1 NCPGHVLIFKASL
14 RSYKELPIRYGE
26 FGQCHRNE
34 PSGSLHG
41 IMRIRGFTQ
50 DDGHVFCTED
60 QILDECVAYTAQLQQ
75 VYRDFGFTDI
85 IYKVATRPDNRV
97 GADDL
102 WDKAEYAL
110 QEALRRSGCEFVIA
124 PGDGAF
130 YGPKIEYTLK
140 DALGRPWQLGTM
152 QVDFNTAERLGGDY
166 VTETS
171 GRAFPVM
178 LHRAIVGSFE
188 RFIGILLE
196 HHAGAMPAWLAPVQV
211 SVLNISE
218 NSADYAQE
226 VAKTLQKQGLR
237 AESDLRNEKITYKI
251 REHSLQKVPYI
262 LVVGDKEKA
271 SGAVSVRARGNHDL
285 GAMPLGDFT
294 AKLVDDIA
302 RKA

>member
-1 NCPGHVLIFKASL
+1 V
-14 RSYKELPIRYGE
+14 
-26 FGQCHRNE
+26 
-34 PSGSLHG
+34 
-41 IMRIRGFTQ
+41 RGFTQ
-50 DDGHVFCTED
+50 DDGHIFCTED
-60 QILDECVAYTAQLQQ
+60 HILPECVAFTVLLQE
-75 VYRDFGFTDI
+75 VYRDFGFTEI
-85 IYKVATRPDNRV
+85 IYKVATRPEARIGSDEV
-97 GADDL
+97 
-102 WDKAEYAL
+102 WDKAEAAL
-110 QEALRRSGCEFVIA
+110 IQSLEAAGCEVVIA

-140 DALGRPWQLGTM
+140 DALGRQWQLGTM

-196 HHAGAMPAWLAPVQV
+196 HHAGAMPAWLAPIQA

-218 NSADYAQE
+218 NSADYARE
-226 VAKTLQKQGLR
+226 IAKALQKQGLR
-237 AESDLRNEKITYKI
+237 VEADLRNEKITYKI

-271 SGAVSVRARGNHDL
+271 SGAVSVRARGNLDL
-285 GAMPLGDFT
+285 GAMALGDFT

>member
-1 NCPGHVLIFKASL
+1 VLIFKSHL

-34 PSGSLHG
+34 PSGALHG

-60 QILDECVAYTAQLQQ
+60 QILDECVAYTAQLQR
-75 VYRDFGFTDI
+75 VYRDFGFGDI
-85 IYKVATRPDNRV
+85 IYKVATRPESRV

-110 QEALRRSGCEFVIA
+110 QEALRRSGCEFVIS

-211 SVLNISE
+211 SVLNIAES
-218 NSADYAQE
+218 SAGYARE

-285 GAMPLGDFT
+285 GAMPVGDFI
-294 AKLVDDIA
+294 AKLAADIA
-302 RKA
+302 QKA